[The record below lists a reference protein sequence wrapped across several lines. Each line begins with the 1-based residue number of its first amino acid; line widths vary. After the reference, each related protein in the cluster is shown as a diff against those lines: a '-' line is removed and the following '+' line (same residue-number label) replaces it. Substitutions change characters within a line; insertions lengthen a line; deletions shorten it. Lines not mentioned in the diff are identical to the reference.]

1 MSKIIAHAAVELV
14 AVIAVEPLRFNK
26 ERHMP
31 GARVEGL
38 TQEQAN
44 ALFAIGHAKP
54 AETNAEPSAAAG
66 KAEAEAEAGAEKVAS
81 EKAEADQTATSKV
94 STDQDAVA
102 KPATAKTTAKKR

>member
-1 MSKIIAHAAVELV
+1 MSKIIANAVRLV

-44 ALFAIGHAKP
+44 ALFAIGHATP
-54 AETNAEPSAAAG
+54 AEANAEPSAAAG
-66 KAEAEAEAGAEKVAS
+66 EADAAKVAPEQAGADQAATS
-81 EKAEADQTATSKV
+81 TAPADQG
-94 STDQDAVA
+94 AVA
-102 KPATAKTTAKKR
+102 KTAKAKKR

>member
-1 MSKIIAHAAVELV
+1 MPKNIANAAVELV

-38 TQEQAN
+38 TQEQAS

-54 AETNAEPSAAAG
+54 ADTNAESSAAAG
-66 KAEAEAEAGAEKVAS
+66 EAEADAEKVAS
-81 EKAEADQTATSKV
+81 EKAEADQAATSKA